1 MEQLFEG
8 AVWSEDVDEHPNELR
23 NILQYSSAT
32 GKL

>member
-8 AVWSEDVDEHPNELR
+8 AVWSEDVDEQLNELR
-23 NILQYSSAT
+23 NILHYSSAT